1 LGLTI
6 TKLLTEAMGGDIAV
20 RSVPGSG
27 SCFSV
32 RLMLSPV
39 PATKRTRD
47 AARQPI
53 AGYEGNRRTIL
64 VVDDDPNHVAFVR
77 DALSELG
84 FVVTAESNRA
94 RLPRCRGA
102 VCTGRDFCSIFPWRA
117 WTDGRRPKSFANPA
131 PPECR

>member
-1 LGLTI
+1 
-6 TKLLTEAMGGDIAV
+6 
-20 RSVPGSG
+20 
-27 SCFSV
+27 
-32 RLMLSPV
+32 V

-53 AGYEGNRRTIL
+53 AGYEGKRRTIL

-84 FVVTAESNRA
+84 FVVTAES
-94 RLPRCRGA
+94 
-102 VCTGRDFCSIFPWRA
+102 TGRGCLDAVARSAPDAILLDISMA
-117 WTDGRRPKSFANPA
+117 GMDGWRRPKSFANPA